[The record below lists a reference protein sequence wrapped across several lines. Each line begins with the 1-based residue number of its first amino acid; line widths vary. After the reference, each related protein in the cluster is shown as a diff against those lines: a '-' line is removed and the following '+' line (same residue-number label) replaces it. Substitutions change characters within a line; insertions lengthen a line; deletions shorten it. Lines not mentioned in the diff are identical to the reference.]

1 MWKFTQVYASKVMLP
16 KHIFLENFM
25 KIDQEKAEKI
35 VNQAR
40 TNKNNINNNKE
51 EEEEISE

>member
-1 MWKFTQVYASKVMLP
+1 MLP

-51 EEEEISE
+51 EEEISE